1 MALINQKAWIDKRP
15 KQIKDIIYMMYDYNH
30 GTYTSMYYS
39 VNLDGNTL
47 ANSLGYRSSV
57 EFDNNEDEYGK
68 SLKELF
74 FNYLQTPIYF
84 NPLPFETT
92 YPNPRAYTQAD
103 MSLYTLYGERK
114 LNNKMFPYLEK
125 WDATPQDYQYMYNQI
140 RFNVCNCIRQNY
152 YKWKNLLKSCLL
164 EFNPLWNVDGTE
176 ETTRTLEQ
184 DGTIQNQKRGNDA
197 VAHDESNQYKK
208 TGTITDKKT
217 GTETNLKSG
226 TESTDVTNETIQENS
241 GTDTETLSKT
251 TTESTTWY
259 DTEKSAKVN
268 GLKVTTSN
276 DNDSLTTHNVTD
288 RLTHDV
294 TDLTTTNTTDT
305 DTKDIDITTTYN
317 NNDTMTRDLLDTER
331 ILLERHGN
339 IGVTTTTKLLT
350 EFREYVNINLLKI
363 IVHDIANYIGEGV
376 Y

>member
-1 MALINQKAWIDKRP
+1 MALFRNNISEWILKQP
-15 KQIKDIIYMMYDYNH
+15 KKIRDIYFMVYSPTMYE
-30 GTYTSMYYS
+30 YYS
-39 VNLDGNTL
+39 INDTMLIR
-47 ANSLGYRSSV
+47 SLGYADRT
-57 EFDNNEDEYGK
+57 EFENNEDEYGIYLIDDIFK
-68 SLKELF
+68 SRTRAEMPYFEPFKFVNGNLLNNVMYSKLDAYLFSNYGNKPLNMSMFPFLIGWDNTFDELSYVS
-74 FNYLQTPIYF
+74 NMIKQH
-84 NPLPFETT
+84 
-92 YPNPRAYTQAD
+92 
-103 MSLYTLYGERK
+103 LYTC
-114 LNNKMFPYLEK
+114 LN
-125 WDATPQDYQYMYNQI
+125 A
-140 RFNVCNCIRQNY
+140 NY
-152 YKWKNLLKSCLL
+152 YKWKNLVKSCML
-164 EFNPLWNVDGTE
+164 EFNPLWNVDGVE

-226 TESTDVTNETIQENS
+226 TESTDVTNETVEENS

-251 TTESTTWY
+251 TTESSTWY
-259 DTEKSAKVN
+259 DTEKSTKVN
-268 GLKVTTSN
+268 GLKTTTSN
-276 DNDSLTTHNVTD
+276 ENDSLTTHNVTD

-294 TDLTTTNTTDT
+294 TDLTTNNTTDT

-331 ILLERHGN
+331 IILERHGN

-350 EFREYVNINLLKI
+350 EFREYVNIRVINI
-363 IVHDIANYIGEGV
+363 IAKDIANYIGEVV